1 MKYLCFLGSNDGDRK
16 KEFQVDRLSRLGK
29 NESSIVSLDLAP
41 SYFHLFLHA
50 KRFLSGQRS
59 DDDEKVRDAVTSWL
73 ASQTTIFYDPG
84 KPNLV
89 SGYDKCLNVL
99 GDYVEK

>member
-1 MKYLCFLGSNDGDRK
+1 MKYFCFLGSNDGDGK
-16 KEFQVDRLSRLGK
+16 MKFQADRLSRLGK
-29 NESSIVSLDLAP
+29 NESSIVSPDLAA

-50 KRFLSGQRS
+50 KRILSGQRS

-73 ASQTTIFYDPG
+73 TSQVAIFYDPG